1 MKSVREIIRYSAVG
15 VVNTISDFTIFSVL
29 YYLFGVHVLV
39 ANTLAFLFAVSQSYV
54 LNKTWTFREYQ
65 DPGISVSRPGRRYFL
80 FIAIN
85 MGGLCISNTTV
96 YLLVDYYPALIAKI
110 AAAVL
115 VLIWGFFLSRRYV
128 FQLNPSRS
136 N

>member
-1 MKSVREIIRYSAVG
+1 MKSVREIIRYSVVG

-29 YYLFGVHVLV
+29 YFLFGVHVLV
-39 ANTLAFLFAVSQSYV
+39 ANTLAFLFAVSQSYL
-54 LNKTWTFREYQ
+54 LNKTWTFREH
-65 DPGISVSRPGRRYFL
+65 GTSAEVGSRPGKKYFL
-80 FIAIN
+80 FVAIN
-85 MGGLCISNTTV
+85 MGGLCLSNATV
-96 YLLVDYYPALIAKI
+96 YLLVDYYPALVAKI

-128 FQLNPSRS
+128 FQLNPSQT